1 MVTQIGDKTNPIRQN
16 NLMEAVI
23 DELLETRFNKIEHVS
38 STGSTNSDL
47 VARAPTLPDGFL
59 LVSDYQTD
67 GRGRKG
73 RKWDAPPGRNLIFSV
88 LLRPKWS
95 SERHQLVTPALA
107 LATVEVLEKLGLRTS
122 VKWPNDVMIG
132 VDNYKKVAGILAEY
146 VQQENPVLIVGMG
159 LNVGWPQQKDS
170 APPNSTSL
178 IACGVEKDRSELLI
192 EILKNFEERL
202 IEISSEKGDATFRQ
216 AYMAKS
222 SIIGNQVKV
231 EHINGDTVGKAVDI
245 KKDGSL
251 IIENEN
257 GTTSITEG
265 DVIHLRKL

>member
-38 STGSTNSDL
+38 KTGSTNSDL
-47 VARAPTLPDGFL
+47 VARASTLPDGFL

-88 LLRPKWS
+88 LLHPRWP

-107 LATVEVLEKLGLRTS
+107 LATVEVLENFGLSAS
-122 VKWPNDVMIG
+122 VKWPNDVMIELG
-132 VDNYKKVAGILAEY
+132 NYKKIAGILAEY
-146 VQQENPVLIVGMG
+146 VHQENPVLVVGMG
-159 LNVGWPQQKDS
+159 LNVEWPQQKDS
-170 APPNSTSL
+170 APPNATSL
-178 IACGVEKDRSELLI
+178 IACGIEKGRSELLI
-192 EILKNFEERL
+192 QILKNFEERL
-202 IEISSEKGDATFRQ
+202 IEISSEKGNITFRQ
-216 AYMAKS
+216 AHIAKS
-222 SIIGNQVKV
+222 STIGDQVKV
-231 EHINGDTVGKAVDI
+231 EHVSGDIFGKAVDI
-245 KKDGSL
+245 EENGL
-251 IIENEN
+251 LVIENEH

>member
-38 STGSTNSDL
+38 KTGSTNSDL
-47 VARAPTLPDGFL
+47 VARASTLPDGFL

-88 LLRPKWS
+88 LLHPRWP

-107 LATVEVLEKLGLRTS
+107 LATVEVLENFGLKAS
-122 VKWPNDVMIG
+122 VKWPNDVMIQLRE
-132 VDNYKKVAGILAEY
+132 YKKIAGILAEY
-146 VQQENPVLIVGMG
+146 VHQENPVLVVGMG

-170 APPNSTSL
+170 APPNATSL
-178 IACGVEKDRSELLI
+178 IACGIEKGRSELLI
-192 EILKNFEERL
+192 QILKNFEERL
-202 IEISSEKGDATFRQ
+202 LEISLEKGNVTFRK
-216 AYMAKS
+216 AHILKS
-222 SIIGNQVKV
+222 STIGDEVKV
-231 EHINGDTVGKAVDI
+231 EHVNGDTIGKAVDI
-245 KKDGSL
+245 DKDGL
-251 IIENEN
+251 LVIENEH

>member
-38 STGSTNSDL
+38 KTGSTNSDL
-47 VARAPTLPDGFL
+47 VARASTLPDGFL

-88 LLRPKWS
+88 LLHPRWP

-107 LATVEVLEKLGLRTS
+107 LATVEVLENFGLKAS
-122 VKWPNDVMIG
+122 VKWPNDVMIQLRE
-132 VDNYKKVAGILAEY
+132 YKKIAGILAEY
-146 VQQENPVLIVGMG
+146 VHQENPVLVVGMG

-170 APPNSTSL
+170 APPNATSL
-178 IACGVEKDRSELLI
+178 IACGIEKGRSELLI
-192 EILKNFEERL
+192 QILKNFEERL
-202 IEISSEKGDATFRQ
+202 IEISSEKGNITFRQ
-216 AYMAKS
+216 AHIAKS
-222 SIIGNQVKV
+222 STIGDQVKV
-231 EHINGDTVGKAVDI
+231 EHVSGDIFGKAVDI
-245 KKDGSL
+245 EENGL
-251 IIENEN
+251 LVIENEH